1 MITRCLSKL
10 QGSALRT
17 LLTSEA
23 LSKINRT
30 LWSPRLQT
38 LNPLL
43 NHHRGVKVLAIASML
58 RACFIRNFAVIICY
72 WELRS
77 LSKQQ
82 LGSSLSESIR
92 GYWMMNGRGRKN
104 RKNCFL
110 IPLKNTRLANRLTLL
125 IRGRQ
130 QAFAMKAQQFYCL
143 REVRGL
149 S

>member
-30 LWSPRLQT
+30 LWSPRLQA

-58 RACFIRNFAVIICY
+58 RACFIRNFAAIICY

-82 LGSSLSESIR
+82 LGSSVSESIR
-92 GYWMMNGRGRKN
+92 GYWMMIRRGRKK

-110 IPLKNTRLANRLTLL
+110 IPLKKTQLANKLTLL

-130 QAFAMKAQQFYCL
+130 QAFTMKAQQFYCL